1 MRQGTLRTLTEAFEH
16 VRPDDVVQMFSEWW
30 FEDGLPNDQQ
40 RPRKITFE
48 MLFAALLHRDELEYH
63 LDDDPAP
70 YRARSKSRFD
80 TPEHVC
86 IFGDT
91 LRRLA
96 FFKGTRAAVR
106 RRGFQRDVQLIAK
119 ASSAHCLQ
127 ALTHEAL

>member
-1 MRQGTLRTLTEAFEH
+1 
-16 VRPDDVVQMFSEWW
+16 
-30 FEDGLPNDQQ
+30 
-40 RPRKITFE
+40 

-91 LRRLA
+91 LKHLA
-96 FFKGTRAAVR
+96 LFKGTRAAVR
-106 RRGFQRDVQLIAK
+106 
-119 ASSAHCLQ
+119 
-127 ALTHEAL
+127 